1 MYEKN
6 DRIIYLT
13 IYEGKYHQVKR
24 MLEAINNKVT
34 YLKRVKMNNL
44 ELDETLKKG
53 EYRKLSN
60 DDVRYIRQ
68 NYIPRDKEFG
78 ERALARKYGLGH
90 SSLNRIINKQ
100 CYKNV
105 D

>member
-1 MYEKN
+1 
-6 DRIIYLT
+6 
-13 IYEGKYHQVKR
+13 

-60 DDVRYIRQ
+60 DELEQLI
-68 NYIPRDKEFG
+68 K
-78 ERALARKYGLGH
+78 
-90 SSLNRIINKQ
+90 S
-100 CYKNV
+100 
-105 D
+105 